1 MFKPDRGAVKQL
13 NSKGEIDMYRA
24 RNKSLDYYLKSNK
37 FIRDHAHEYV
47 FLTDFELSLVDT
59 VEFQRLK
66 DVRQL
71 TCQHVY
77 PGAGHTRFE
86 HSLGVMELT
95 RQAID
100 TLNANGYISGKR
112 FDRFDDELRFN
123 AVLAGL
129 LHDVGHCP
137 FSHLGERE
145 FDRDDVWEELYCDIE
160 EKLPGST
167 LQLQLEPL
175 GISEGEGRP
184 APKGKKLKELRKKYP
199 GAVHEQLSCC
209 VILENLYDRL
219 AQVEQD
225 TEGKLS
231 VDFELIC
238 RCILGE
244 EYDTSLNVYSQNRE
258 TYELNRKKNIIVHLI
273 NARAFDMD
281 KLDYIIRDSCMTG
294 IGTPTIDTNRLFRNM
309 YLNDNDTLVFSS
321 RAVPAL
327 QSMIDSRD
335 ELYMYVYNHHA
346 VIFSDF
352 MYTYIFRRLAHNA
365 RDFNTLLKLASNE
378 LPPEDPDMQS
388 TWAYLPEEEGEL
400 ITALGGV
407 PKDYLF
413 SPGAIL
419 EQNRSDAYLT
429 SLLNVIHVSLRDNGC
444 ESSDPTR
451 LLDYFIGFIH
461 TSLSECVSAE
471 ALENIRM
478 RLVKHEARGDS
489 DKLFEGMQRCLSKI
503 RHTYE
508 LVDRYMKRDYLKPW
522 WKTYSEFN
530 LFVNHNFPSDS
541 VRRKLCD
548 WICNGPDEEPEGDE
562 FRSQLAKHVVYITNS
577 PTVKNTLCQPL
588 EQGDFLVIERS
599 AKFFDP
605 ETLKELEIAQ
615 KTNEITGDPRS
626 SKYHLGDYYIK
637 ELPQIIPQR
646 DYYSVYAKN
655 SFYVF
660 SRRLEHAQEVT
671 VERERHHYQLI
682 EQIFVFVAT
691 ELVNHGALSFQSLFG
706 RDVPVEEKHKNE
718 KKSRECLCSL
728 FIKQNMGQITLT
740 DGEEKE
746 K

>member
-1 MFKPDRGAVKQL
+1 
-13 NSKGEIDMYRA
+13 MYHAGRK
-24 RNKSLDYYLKSNK
+24 NLDYYLKPNK

-77 PGAGHTRFE
+77 PGARHTRFE

-95 RQAID
+95 RRAID
-100 TLNANGYISGKR
+100 TLNRNGYISGKS
-112 FDRFDDELRFN
+112 FGGFEDELQFN

-145 FDRDDVWEELYCDIE
+145 FDRDNVWTDLYCDIE
-160 EKLPGST
+160 EKLLGSS

-175 GISEGEGRP
+175 DIRKKENKP
-184 APKGKKLKELRKKYP
+184 APTGKKLEELRKKYP

-209 VILENLYDRL
+209 MILENLYDRL
-219 AQVEQD
+219 AQVKQD

-238 RCILGE
+238 RCILGK
-244 EYDTSLNVYSQNRE
+244 EYDTSLDVYSRDQD
-258 TYELNRKKNIIVHLI
+258 TYELNRKKNVIVHLI
-273 NARAFDMD
+273 NARVFDMD
-281 KLDYIIRDSCMTG
+281 KLDYIMRDSCMTG
-294 IGTPTIDTNRLFRNM
+294 IGTPAIDTNRLFRNM
-309 YLNDNDTLVFSS
+309 YLNDNCALVFSS

-327 QSMIDSRD
+327 QSMVDSRD

-365 RDFNTLLKLASNE
+365 RDFNALLELAFHE
-378 LPPEDPDMQS
+378 IHPENPDGQS
-388 TWAYLPEEEGEL
+388 TRVHPPVEEL
-400 ITALGGV
+400 ITTLGSV
-407 PKDYLF
+407 PKDYFF

-419 EQNRSDAYLT
+419 EENRSDGDLT
-429 SLLNVIHVSLRDNGC
+429 SLLNVIRVSLRDNGC
-444 ESSDPTR
+444 ESSDPTI
-451 LLDYFIGFIH
+451 LLNCFVGLIH
-461 TSLSECVSAE
+461 TCLSESVGAE
-471 ALENIRM
+471 ALENIRI
-478 RLVKHEARGDS
+478 RLAKHERKDDS
-489 DKLFEGMQRCLSKI
+489 DELFEGIQRCLSKI

-530 LFVNHNFPSDS
+530 LFINHNFPSDS

-548 WICNGPDEEPEGDE
+548 WICNGSDEEPEGDE

-577 PTVKNTLCQPL
+577 PKVKNKLCQPL
-588 EQGDFLVIERS
+588 GQGDFLVIERS

-615 KTNEITGDPRS
+615 KTNEITGDPGS

-660 SRRLEHAQEVT
+660 SRRLEPAQEAAAEQ
-671 VERERHHYQLI
+671 ERRHYQLI

-691 ELVNHGALSFQSLFG
+691 ELVNRGSLSFQSLFG
-706 RDVPVEEKHKNE
+706 RDVPVEEKRKNE
-718 KKSRECLCSL
+718 KKSREDLCAL
-728 FIKQNMGQITLT
+728 FIKKNIGHMAPTS
-740 DGEEKE
+740 DGEKE
-746 K
+746 GYHG

>member
-1 MFKPDRGAVKQL
+1 MYHARGK
-13 NSKGEIDMYRA
+13 N
-24 RNKSLDYYLKSNK
+24 LDYYLKPNK

-77 PGAGHTRFE
+77 PGARHTRFE

-95 RQAID
+95 RRAIN
-100 TLNANGYISGKR
+100 TLNHNGYISGKQ
-112 FDRFDDELRFN
+112 FEGFEDELRFN

-145 FDRDDVWEELYCDIE
+145 FDRDNVWIDLYYDIE
-160 EKLPGST
+160 EKLLGSS
-167 LQLQLEPL
+167 LQLQLESL
-175 GISEGEGRP
+175 DIREKENNP
-184 APKGKKLKELRKKYP
+184 ALKGKKLEELRKKYP

-219 AQVEQD
+219 AQVKQD
-225 TEGKLS
+225 TEGRLS

-238 RCILGE
+238 RCILGK
-244 EYDTSLNVYSQNRE
+244 EYDTSLDVYSRDRE
-258 TYELNRKKNIIVHLI
+258 TYELNRKKNVIVHLI
-273 NARAFDMD
+273 SASAFDMD

-294 IGTPTIDTNRLFRNM
+294 IGTPAIDTNRLFRNM
-309 YLNDNDTLVFSS
+309 YLNDNCALVFSS

-327 QSMIDSRD
+327 QSMVDSRD
-335 ELYMYVYNHHA
+335 ALYMYVYNHHA

-352 MYTYIFRRLAHNA
+352 MYAYIFRRLAHNA
-365 RDFNTLLKLASNE
+365 RDFNALLELVLNE
-378 LPPEDPDMQS
+378 ILPEDPDGQS
-388 TWAYLPEEEGEL
+388 TWDCLPAEEL
-400 ITALGGV
+400 ITTLGSV

-419 EQNRSDAYLT
+419 DENRSDGDLT
-429 SLLNVIHVSLRDNGC
+429 SLLNVIRISLRDNGC
-444 ESSDPTR
+444 KSSDPTI
-451 LLDYFIGFIH
+451 LLNCFVGFLH
-461 TSLSECVSAE
+461 TSLSERMSAE
-471 ALENIRM
+471 AIENIRI
-478 RLVKHEARGDS
+478 RLVNHEAKD
-489 DKLFEGMQRCLSKI
+489 DPDELFEGTQRCLSKI

-530 LFVNHNFPSDS
+530 LFINHNFPSDS

-548 WICNGPDEEPEGDE
+548 WICNGSNEEPEGDE
-562 FRSQLAKHVVYITNS
+562 FRSQVAKHVVYITNS
-577 PTVKNTLCQPL
+577 PEVKNKLCQPL
-588 EQGDFLVIERS
+588 GQGDFLVIERS

-615 KTNEITGDPRS
+615 KTNEITGDPGG

-660 SRRLEHAQEVT
+660 SRRLKHAQEVT
-671 VERERHHYQLI
+671 VEQERRHYQLI

-691 ELVNHGALSFQSLFG
+691 ELVNRGALSFQSLFG
-706 RDVPVEEKHKNE
+706 RDVSFEEKRINE
-718 KKSRECLCSL
+718 KKSQECLCSL
-728 FIKQNMGQITLT
+728 FIKQNMGQITST
-740 DGEEKE
+740 DVREKE
-746 K
+746 GQCE